1 MSEQLGL
8 FDTARARRTDPETS
22 HDAAASVTELRK
34 RQTAVYAALL
44 VLGPS
49 TDERLVESYATLV
62 PRLPQS
68 PSGIRTRRSE
78 LVDRGLVRWT
88 GDKTR
93 IASGRLAR
101 IWEVVQ

>member
-1 MSEQLGL
+1 MSEQLDL
-8 FDTARARRTDPETS
+8 FGAHARRTDPDTS
-22 HDAAASVTELRK
+22 HDAAASLTDLRR
-34 RQTAVYAALL
+34 RQAAVFAALL

-49 TDERLVESYATLV
+49 TDERLVESYDALV

-78 LVDRGLVRWT
+78 LVARGLVHFT
-88 GDKTR
+88 GDKQR

-101 IWEVVQ
+101 IWEAVL